1 MLDSITIK
9 EEVFAEFAIKKLAE
23 KEKRKQEKQEHS
35 IKQNWQTMQNLENVG
50 EAKQQSKVMKRKET
64 YFSGVG
70 DE

>member
-35 IKQNWQTMQNLENVG
+35 IKQN
-50 EAKQQSKVMKRKET
+50 
-64 YFSGVG
+64 
-70 DE
+70 